1 MLVLTRKLNER
12 IFIGNDI
19 SIQVVMINGN
29 QVRIGINA
37 PKNCLVLREEVKEQI
52 DNGLLRQD
60 QKKPTKKAQAKRT
73 KNETSTRRKNK

>member
-19 SIQVVMINGN
+19 SIQIVMINGN

-60 QKKPTKKAQAKRT
+60 QKKPTKKAQTKRT
-73 KNETSTRRKNK
+73 KNETPARRKNK